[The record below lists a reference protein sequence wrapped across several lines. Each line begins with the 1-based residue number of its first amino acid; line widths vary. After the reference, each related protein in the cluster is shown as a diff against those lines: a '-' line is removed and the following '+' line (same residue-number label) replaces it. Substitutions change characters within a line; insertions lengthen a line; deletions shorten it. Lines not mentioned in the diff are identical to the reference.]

1 LGIAYLLT
9 RPAGKILGSLL
20 AGWKLKIEPRISKN
34 IGLALLPQADVAI
47 GMSMV
52 VKETHPELGHTIEMV
67 ILSSILIYE
76 AVGPFLTRYALAR
89 AGEIRAAD

>member
-1 LGIAYLLT
+1 
-9 RPAGKILGSLL
+9 
-20 AGWKLKIEPRISKN
+20 
-34 IGLALLPQADVAI
+34 
-47 GMSMV
+47 MV